1 MDSTD
6 SQGWWRRGAGAFRRR
21 TRALSAWATGTR
33 RLRCQE
39 MVELVTLYLDGA
51 LDAATQAR
59 FEQHLQQ
66 CDGCAGYLEQFRITV
81 HTIGAIREEQID
93 PVFRARL
100 LDAFAETAGSW

>member
-1 MDSTD
+1 M
-6 SQGWWRRGAGAFRRR
+6 
-21 TRALSAWATGTR
+21 
-33 RLRCQE
+33 LRCQE

-66 CDGCAGYLEQFRITV
+66 CEGCAGYLEQFRTTV
-81 HTIGAIREEQID
+81 DAIGAIREEQID

-100 LDAFAETAGSW
+100 LVAFAETAGSW